1 MSKVEQNIE
10 IIQHQNEIETCYND
24 IERKRRSGRKSD
36 IETTLRK
43 NGQGIESFGR
53 KGNNQMTSRERV
65 WAAIHHQQPDRVP
78 LDLGATSQTGI
89 NASTLYRL
97 RAALGLPE
105 KPIEISEIFQMLGA
119 VDEDLRQLV
128 GADAV
133 GINGPGDMFGGRNT
147 ACNKPFVMSDGTPTL
162 VGDSIELEQLD
173 DGSVVAYPQGDR
185 SVPPSGKMPAG
196 GSFFDNIDRSGEF
209 DEDDLTPEEDFSEAF
224 SVMDDDTARY
234 IEKQAEHY
242 YQNTDY
248 ALVGNL
254 GGFGIGDSA
263 MVPGPHEK
271 HPKGIRRFDDWLMAH
286 MLYPEY
292 IQAVFEMQTQVMLK
306 NLEIYK
312 QAVGDKIQIVWISGT
327 DFGTQNGGFFSPD
340 IFRELYKPYYKRV
353 NDWVH
358 ENTEWKT
365 FYHSCGSIVSFLDDF
380 VEMGVDI
387 LNPVQLSANGMDGHM
402 LKEKYGDKLVFWG
415 GGVDTQKTLPY
426 GTPEE
431 VRQQVLERLEI
442 FSPGGG
448 YVFNTIHNIVAK
460 TPVENLIAMF
470 QAVQEFNGR
479 A

>member
-10 IIQHQNEIETCYND
+10 IIQHQNEIKTCYNG
-24 IERKRRSGRKSD
+24 IERKRRSSRKSD

-53 KGNNQMTSRERV
+53 KGNNQMNSRERV

-147 ACNKPFVMSDGTPTL
+147 ACNKPFVMSDGSPTL
-162 VGDSIELEQLD
+162 VGDSIELDQLE

-209 DEDDLTPEEDFSEAF
+209 DEDDLMPEEDFSEAF

-234 IEKQAEHY
+234 IE
-242 YQNTDY
+242 
-248 ALVGNL
+248 
-254 GGFGIGDSA
+254 
-263 MVPGPHEK
+263 
-271 HPKGIRRFDDWLMAH
+271 
-286 MLYPEY
+286 
-292 IQAVFEMQTQVMLK
+292 
-306 NLEIYK
+306 K

-327 DFGTQNGGFFSPD
+327 DFGTQNGGFFPLTSSASSINPIINGSTTGCTRTQSGKPSTTPAAASSAFSTTLWKWAW
-340 IFRELYKPYYKRV
+340 IF
-353 NDWVH
+353 
-358 ENTEWKT
+358 
-365 FYHSCGSIVSFLDDF
+365 
-380 VEMGVDI
+380 
-387 LNPVQLSANGMDGHM
+387 
-402 LKEKYGDKLVFWG
+402 
-415 GGVDTQKTLPY
+415 
-426 GTPEE
+426 
-431 VRQQVLERLEI
+431 
-442 FSPGGG
+442 
-448 YVFNTIHNIVAK
+448 
-460 TPVENLIAMF
+460 
-470 QAVQEFNGR
+470 
-479 A
+479 